1 MFRLLDYGLYQSF
14 KTLGA
19 FGAMYDMQENENEL
33 IFTMGV
39 PGLVQENID
48 IRIRD
53 GKRLVIKSLKSS
65 KYTPEFYYTFILPC
79 EVIKKE
85 TYANIENGV
94 LEVHIQKAEP
104 NEFKVKLK

>member
-1 MFRLLDYGLYQSF
+1 MRLLDYGLYQNF
-14 KTLGA
+14 KTLGV

-39 PGLVQENID
+39 PGLTQENID

-53 GKRLVIKSLKSS
+53 GRRLVVKSLKSS
-65 KYTPEFYYTFILPC
+65 KYTPEFNYTFVLPC
-79 EVIKKE
+79 DVVKKE

-94 LEVHIQKAEP
+94 LEVHIQKDE
-104 NEFKVKLK
+104 VKEYKIKLR